1 MGERGRNE
9 REMSLR
15 RNRPKRSCQQ
25 IFMMLQMTSGSGGG
39 KEDSDW
45 LEDEQM
51 RRALSLSLKEERV
64 RNQEEESSRRKE
76 EGEKVDGSERS
87 TAEGK
92 KRSES
97 EEDERFDANKEDGNL
112 RVDKEKD
119 ASSNDEPGEEAEGS
133 KQGKP

>member
-51 RRALSLSLKEERV
+51 WRALSLSLKEERV
-64 RNQEEESSRRKE
+64 RNQEEEESSRRKE
-76 EGEKVDGSERS
+76 EGEKVDGSA
-87 TAEGK
+87 AEGK

-97 EEDERFDANKEDGNL
+97 EENERVDANKEDGNL

-119 ASSNDEPGEEAEGS
+119 ASSKDQSGGEKEEGRS
-133 KQGKP
+133 N

>member
-1 MGERGRNE
+1 
-9 REMSLR
+9 
-15 RNRPKRSCQQ
+15 
-25 IFMMLQMTSGSGGG
+25 MMLQMTSGSGGG

-64 RNQEEESSRRKE
+64 RNQEEEESCRRKE

-87 TAEGK
+87 DAEGK

-97 EEDERFDANKEDGNL
+97 EEVCKNSPK
-112 RVDKEKD
+112 
-119 ASSNDEPGEEAEGS
+119 
-133 KQGKP
+133 